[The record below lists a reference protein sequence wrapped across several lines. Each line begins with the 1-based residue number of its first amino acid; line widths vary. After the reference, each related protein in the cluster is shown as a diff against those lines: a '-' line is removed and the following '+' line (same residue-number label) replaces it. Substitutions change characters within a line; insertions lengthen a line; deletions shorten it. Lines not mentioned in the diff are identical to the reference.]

1 MSARGLLLGALV
13 VCGAACEQCVPAPP
27 PTWSMVG
34 ETKPGA
40 LLSIRERDHAVWTV
54 GGDPDGVDGPASATL
69 LVDHDPSDDEGFVAY
84 DSHVQGDL
92 WWVDPVSA
100 DAAYVGGSFGRVARV
115 ELQGGDAVVQELVT
129 PVTGQ
134 DNEDLIVF
142 GVLAT
147 GDDVWA
153 AGGVIGGLTGGFV
166 WRSQGGGP
174 MEAVAL
180 PTATADYVMWK
191 AAARAPDDVWLV
203 GTKGRTFHWDGS
215 ALTEVGFDDETSLFT
230 VALDDEGAVA
240 VGGPY
245 QGRILARGRD
255 DAAAWQEVTPTTDPL
270 PALFGVHLRGDEGLV
285 VGQSGMVLTRK
296 DGAFVGEQ
304 LGFPMFV
311 TLHGCFIGED
321 GSYWAV
327 GGSID
332 TLPLTGGVL
341 LRRGP

>member
-1 MSARGLLLGALV
+1 MRGRGLAFLALPM
-13 VCGAACEQCVPAPP
+13 CCLACEQCVPVPA
-27 PTWSMVG
+27 PTWSMAR
-34 ETKPGA
+34 ETEPGA
-40 LLSIRERDHAVWTV
+40 LLSIRERDGAVWTV
-54 GGDPDGVDGPASATL
+54 GGDPDGVEGPAFATL
-69 LVDHDPSDDEGFVAY
+69 LVDHDPSDDGGFVAY
-84 DSHVQGDL
+84 DANLQGDL

-100 DAAYVGGSFGRVARV
+100 DVAYVSGSFGRVARIDISS
-115 ELQGGDAVVQELVT
+115 GAAVVEELTT

-134 DNEDLIVF
+134 DNEALIVF

-153 AGGVIGGLTGGFV
+153 AGGRIGGLTGGFV

-180 PTATADYVMWK
+180 PTATVDYVMWK
-191 AAARAPDDVWLV
+191 AAARGPDDVWLV
-203 GTKGRTFHWDGS
+203 GTKGRTFHWDGA
-215 ALTEVGFDDETSLFT
+215 ALTEVAFDEESSLFT

-255 DAAAWQEVTPTTDPL
+255 DAAPWQEVTPAGASMPSF
-270 PALFGVHLRGDEGLV
+270 FGVHLRGDEGLV
-285 VGQSGMVLTRK
+285 VGQSGMVLTRQQ
-296 DGAFVGEQ
+296 GAFVGEE

-341 LRRGP
+341 LRRSP